1 MTKYKVVDNHPKA
14 FHENH
19 AAIKIL
25 DGPLEGV
32 VYQYDTVGFNE
43 EDATDDGAILEFN
56 TLELE
61 NPNRFD
67 LTTKENGAIIGDI
80 LVEIIEHSL
89 KELEQ
94 NELDGNSNT

>member
-1 MTKYKVVDNHPKA
+1 MTKYKIIDNHPKA
-14 FHENH
+14 FHDAH
-19 AAIKIL
+19 AAIQIL
-25 DGPLEGV
+25 DGPLEGL

-43 EDATDDGAILEFN
+43 EDATEDGAILEFN

-61 NPNRFD
+61 NPNKFD
-67 LTTKENGAIIGDI
+67 LTTEENGTILGDI
-80 LVEIIEHSL
+80 LVGIIEYSL